1 MLYFV
6 PLYGSH
12 TANLLLHQY
21 ESVINALDINAK
33 IVRLV
38 TDNASNNIKAFQ
50 DLIIPG
56 FEEYFENDNNDDSSS
71 DIDPDAAEEAD
82 EISTIFDDRNQEN
95 MIDSIKTSFDN
106 IAGSNESMRL
116 PCFSHCLNLVVSDG
130 LKEASCIKQV
140 LSKVSKIAKLS
151 HSSTIFAEKLE
162 SIGKSIP
169 KAIKTRW
176 NSQFNLVEKLL
187 RIPSSDLND
196 ILTSIKRQELCL
208 LTKDYQILN
217 EFVSLFILLAEATV
231 ITQSEKTPSVSFV
244 APTIL
249 AIYFDLLSEKENV
262 SFTLPLCKALLSSLI
277 SRFGGLFE
285 QLEIEVDKPIKP
297 KTTYDYF
304 KDPLFI
310 YTPCLDGKFKL
321 HWINES
327 LLPPEKKKFLCEK
340 IKQILYDFCVLIR
353 HNECSQ
359 SEAQA
364 VVDEQTAPVTPS
376 RSGRKRKSLFSNIE
390 NKNSKK
396 KKVEH
401 FGFIKDEINN
411 YFIDDSID
419 ESNRFALL
427 YESDKYPSLHS
438 LSLKVL
444 TVPATSSPVEQVFSQ
459 SGFLFRQ
466 HRGKMSRKML
476 QMLTML
482 KINKKFL

>member
-1 MLYFV
+1 M
-6 PLYGSH
+6 
-12 TANLLLHQY
+12 
-21 ESVINALDINAK
+21 LDINAK
-33 IVRLV
+33 IVRLI

-56 FEEYFENDNNDDSSS
+56 FEEYFDNDNNDESSS
-71 DIDPDAAEEAD
+71 DVDLDAAEEAD
-82 EISTIFDDRNQEN
+82 KISTMCDDGNQEN
-95 MIDSIKTSFDN
+95 MIDIIKTSFDN
-106 IAGSNESMRL
+106 IAASNESMRL

-130 LKEASCIKQV
+130 LKEASSIKQV

-151 HSSTIFAEKLE
+151 HSSTIFVEKLE
-162 SIGKSIP
+162 SMSKSIP
-169 KAIKTRW
+169 KANKTPW

-187 RIPSSDLND
+187 RIPSSDLSD
-196 ILTSIKRQELCL
+196 ILTSIKRQDLCL

-217 EFVSLFILLAEATV
+217 EFISLFILLAEATV
-231 ITQSEKTPSVSFV
+231 ITQGEKTPSISFV

-249 AIYFDLLSEKENV
+249 AIYFDLLSEKEDV
-262 SFTLPLCKALLSSLI
+262 TFTLPLCKALLSSLI
-277 SRFGGLFE
+277 SRFGDLFE
-285 QLEIEVDKPIKP
+285 QLDVEVDKSIKP

-310 YTPCLDGKFKL
+310 YTPSLDGKFKL

-327 LLPPEKKKFLCEK
+327 SLLPEKKKFLCEK
-340 IKQILYDFCVLIR
+340 IKQVLYDFCVLIR
-353 HNECSQ
+353 HSECLQ
-359 SEAQA
+359 SETETQA
-364 VVDEQTAPVTPS
+364 VDDQQTAPVTPS
-376 RSGRKRKSLFSNIE
+376 RLGRKRKSLFSNIE

-396 KKVEH
+396 QKVEQ

-411 YFIDDSID
+411 YLNDDSID

-427 YESDKYPSLHS
+427 YQSHKYPSLHS

-444 TVPATSSPVEQVFSQ
+444 TVPATSSPVERVFSQ

-466 HRGKMSRKML
+466 HRGKMPRKML

-482 KINKKFL
+482 KINKNFLSISSS